1 MQRVSGVLQG
11 AMDGLF
17 PFITP
22 LQLVFALLIGVASGF
37 VKGVV
42 GFAMPL
48 VLISGLTLFMTPEY
62 ALAGLILPTLVSNGM
77 QALRQGWAQALASIK
92 DFRLFLGVGGATLV
106 VAAQMVRL
114 VPPDVL
120 AGMIG
125 VPVVLYVLVQLSG
138 VQLRLAARSS
148 ASDTV
153 VALATGFLG
162 GVSGVW
168 SATTVTYLTALGTDK
183 QDQIRIQGVIYG
195 LGAIALVGAHV
206 GSGVLRAET
215 WPFSLM
221 LILPAVLG
229 MWLGSQVADRIDQ
242 LMFRRATLIVL
253 LMAGVN
259 LVRRALF

>member
-1 MQRVSGVLQG
+1 
-11 AMDGLF
+11 MDSLF
-17 PFITP
+17 PFLSP
-22 LQLVFALLIGVASGF
+22 VQLIFAVLIGVGSGF

-48 VLISGLTLFMTPEY
+48 VLISGLTLFITPEY

-77 QALRQGWAQALASIK
+77 QAMRQGLAAAWASIK
-92 DFRLFLGVGGATLV
+92 EFRLFLIVGGITLV
-106 VAAQMVRL
+106 LAAQLVRL
-114 VPPDVL
+114 VHADVL

-125 VPVVLYVLVQLSG
+125 VPVVLFVVLQLTG
-138 VQLRLAARSS
+138 YQFRLARRSKL
-148 ASDTV
+148 SDTI

-168 SATTVTYLTALGTDK
+168 SATTVTYLTALNTAK

-195 LGAIALVGAHV
+195 LGAIAMVGAHL

-215 WPFSLM
+215 LPFSVL
-221 LILPAVLG
+221 LILPAILG

-242 LMFRRATLIVL
+242 LMFRRATLVVL
-253 LMAGVN
+253 LIAGAN
-259 LVRRALF
+259 LVRRAFL

>member
-1 MQRVSGVLQG
+1 
-11 AMDGLF
+11 MDSLF
-17 PFITP
+17 PFLSP
-22 LQLVFALLIGVASGF
+22 VQLIFAVLIGVGSGF

-48 VLISGLTLFMTPEY
+48 VLISGLTLFITPEY

-77 QALRQGWAQALASIK
+77 QAMRQGLAAAWASIK
-92 DFRLFLGVGGATLV
+92 EFRLFLIVGGITLV
-106 VAAQMVRL
+106 LAAQLVRL
-114 VPPDVL
+114 VHADVL

-125 VPVVLYVLVQLSG
+125 VPVVLFVVLQLTG
-138 VQLRLAARSS
+138 YQFRLARRSKL
-148 ASDTV
+148 SDTI

-168 SATTVTYLTALGTDK
+168 SATTVTYLTALNTAK

-195 LGAIALVGAHV
+195 LGAVAMVGAHL

-215 WPFSLM
+215 LPFSML
-221 LILPAVLG
+221 LILPAILG

-242 LMFRRATLIVL
+242 LMFRRATLVVL
-253 LMAGVN
+253 LIAGAN
-259 LVRRALF
+259 LVRRAFL

>member
-1 MQRVSGVLQG
+1 
-11 AMDGLF
+11 MDSLF
-17 PFITP
+17 PFLSP
-22 LQLVFALLIGVASGF
+22 AQLVFALLIGIAAGF

-48 VLISGLTLFMTPEY
+48 VLISGLTLFIAPEY

-77 QALRQGWAQALASIK
+77 QAMRQGAGPAWASIK
-92 DFRLFLGVGGATLV
+92 DFRLFLIVGGITLV
-106 VAAQMVRL
+106 GAAQLVRL
-114 VPPDVL
+114 VPSDVL

-125 VPVVLYVLVQLSG
+125 VPVVLFVVVQLSG
-138 VQLRLAARSS
+138 YQFRLSGRSA

-168 SATTVTYLTALGTDK
+168 SATTVTYLTALNTAK

-195 LGAIALVGAHV
+195 LGAIAMVGAHS

-215 WPFSLM
+215 LPFSVL

-242 LMFRRATLIVL
+242 LMFRRATLVVL
-253 LMAGVN
+253 LVAGAN